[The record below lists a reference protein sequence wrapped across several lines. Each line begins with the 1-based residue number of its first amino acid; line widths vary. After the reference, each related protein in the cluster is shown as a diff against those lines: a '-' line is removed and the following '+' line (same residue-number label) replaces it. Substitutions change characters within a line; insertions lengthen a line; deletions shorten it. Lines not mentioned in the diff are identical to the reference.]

1 MSTNALMYSLLILWA
16 FIWVGSVIVAYY
28 VGHDQGR
35 LDERR
40 RLRERRS
47 VTFERRW

>member
-1 MSTNALMYSLLILWA
+1 MSTDALMYTLLVLWA
-16 FIWVGSVIVAYY
+16 FIWVASLFIAYY

-47 VTFERRW
+47 TTFERRW